1 MTFDAPNAG
10 VRVTYRFR
18 REVYDEPDWQ
28 ALDLRV
34 REWIAA
40 RAASPFP

>member
-1 MTFDAPNAG
+1 
-10 VRVTYRFR
+10 VRVRYSFP

-34 REWIAA
+34 REWIAE
-40 RAASPFP
+40 RAAAGALR